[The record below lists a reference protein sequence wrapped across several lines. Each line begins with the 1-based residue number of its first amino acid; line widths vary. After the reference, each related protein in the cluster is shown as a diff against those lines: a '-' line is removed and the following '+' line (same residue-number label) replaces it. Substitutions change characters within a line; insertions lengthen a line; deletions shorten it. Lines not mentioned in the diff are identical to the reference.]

1 MDERQNSALNIP
13 AADIDRLLACADGKS
28 ALLYLHIRRLGS
40 FSLTR
45 ASRELRMTEQE
56 TVLAADNL
64 RRLGLMPE
72 TDRPEEPEEMPQYTA
87 QDIVT
92 RAKTDPGFEGVV
104 EEAQHALGKLL
115 STNDMRLLFGIYDH
129 LGLPAEVIFLLINHC
144 IETYQAQ
151 NGPGRL
157 PPMRYIEKEA
167 WFWAK
172 NEIISLD
179 AAENHIRREKERS
192 LLVVKTAETLQIRG
206 RTLTPTERK
215 YIDSWLELGFMPEAL
230 AIAYDR
236 TVVATGKLAWRYMD
250 KIVRSWAE
258 KGLLTPQDIENG
270 DRRKMPQRTQTQAA
284 QTDERS
290 EIENMRKLYESM
302 KKGG

>member
-1 MDERQNSALNIP
+1 MNERQIP
-13 AADIDRLLACADGKS
+13 ALEIPLGDIDRLLACADGRI
-28 ALLYLHIRRLGS
+28 ALLYLHIKRLGS

-45 ASRELRMTEQE
+45 AARELRLTEAE
-56 TVLAADNL
+56 TALAADNL
-64 RRLGLMPE
+64 RRLGLLPG
-72 TDRPEEPEEMPQYTA
+72 PEELEKPEEMPQYTS

-92 RAKTDPGFEGVV
+92 RAETDPGFEGVI
-104 EEAQHALGKLL
+104 EEAQRALGKIL
-115 STNDMRLLFGIYDH
+115 STNDLRILFGIYDH

-157 PPMRYIEKEA
+157 PTMRYIEKEA

-179 AAENHIRREKERS
+179 AAENHIRREKERAG
-192 LLVVKTAETLQIRG
+192 LVTQTAEMLQIKG
-206 RTLTPTERK
+206 RALTPTERK
-215 YIDSWLELGFMPEAL
+215 YIDSWLELGFKPDAL
-230 AIAYDR
+230 AVAYDR
-236 TVVATGKLAWRYMD
+236 TVVGTGKLVWKYMD
-250 KIVRSWAE
+250 KIVQSWAE
-258 KGLLTPQDIENG
+258 KGLFTPEEIDSG
-270 DRRKMPQRTQTQAA
+270 DRRAPRRTAPAQAPGG
-284 QTDERS
+284 DRS